1 MSIGGPRESW
11 IDPVVLEGELV
22 RLVPLRAD
30 HAADLWKVGQH
41 EDLWRW
47 MPWTLDTERDFEE
60 LVASIVAWAETCFGQ
75 GYVTEVRDGKGIV
88 GSTTYLNADR
98 ANRRVEIGA
107 TWITP
112 AWQRTGV
119 NTECKLLLMRHAFEA
134 LGANRVELKTDSLNM
149 QSRAAIA
156 RIGAREEGTLRNHMV
171 RTDGSLRHSTYYSVT
186 VQEWPRVQEH
196 LRRLLR
202 AYDSPLPA

>member
-75 GYVTEVRDGKGIV
+75 GYVTEVRDG
-88 GSTTYLNADR
+88 
-98 ANRRVEIGA
+98 
-107 TWITP
+107 
-112 AWQRTGV
+112 TG
-119 NTECKLLLMRHAFEA
+119 H
-134 LGANRVELKTDSLNM
+134 G
-149 QSRAAIA
+149 
-156 RIGAREEGTLRNHMV
+156 EG
-171 RTDGSLRHSTYYSVT
+171 
-186 VQEWPRVQEH
+186 
-196 LRRLLR
+196 LRRAGRQHRRLGRDLLR
-202 AYDSPLPA
+202 PGLRDRSPGR

>member
-1 MSIGGPRESW
+1 M
-11 IDPVVLEGELV
+11 
-22 RLVPLRAD
+22 
-30 HAADLWKVGQH
+30 
-41 EDLWRW
+41 
-47 MPWTLDTERDFEE
+47 
-60 LVASIVAWAETCFGQ
+60 
-75 GYVTEVRDGKGIV
+75 TEVRDGKGIV